1 MYMLSAGLFHS
12 TKSKILFFQVTVLL
26 ADLHA
31 YLDNLK
37 APWELLEYRVKY
49 YEEVIK
55 VKHQVHYFFKFINK
69 IYVQSSLSNT
79 DT

>member
-1 MYMLSAGLFHS
+1 MRINSVGAKIFGFLQV
-12 TKSKILFFQVTVLL
+12 TILF

-49 YEEVIK
+49 YQEIIK
-55 VKHQVHYFFKFINK
+55 VCFHYLTPIIYNTFIK
-69 IYVQSSLSNT
+69 M
-79 DT
+79 